1 MLDKIAEMFGADPT
15 HYRQLLT
22 VEKAVA
28 TRAVDAE
35 RERGFANASLGL
47 TCFFC
52 FIFSAVIAT
61 TVFFLPLDT
70 FSYTLLTLSG
80 TMVLVVLLILPH
92 FDIILSSTNYL
103 VVSHTPVS
111 SRTYFIVKLTQL
123 LTYAVLLLGCLNL
136 LPAIFGLWT
145 EEQNPFFPVVYF
157 PISFIAGF
165 FMIGLMTV
173 FAGYLT
179 KLYTKE
185 RFRNIAQYAQLA
197 FAIFFPAI
205 YLLGPRF
212 FTELATDKMVSLFK
226 AFYLLPNSWFAGAV
240 SLALGNTHRQ
250 FLILTA
256 LAIAAIVLLVVGP
269 LRSIAKSYSKYL
281 ASLSE
286 ARRTRSSQLKIKT
299 SVVARLF
306 RRRETRATADL
317 VFAYLRRDRTTQ
329 FRFLRNLGSIVII
342 LVLLFRDY
350 DLFLNSIGKPFT
362 IWLALGVSAL
372 FFFIG
377 SGFIV
382 SFLSQIRYSEHWRA
396 AWLFRCAPLANPH
409 ALWRGVQATALVYMI
424 FPYTL
429 LFTTVATF
437 LWPRF
442 WGGFYLLPG
451 LIALLCYVVFYPKPS
466 FGLPLTQEYIQS
478 ERYTHYMVFILHLCG
493 LLVFGVVLALQFVMY
508 KIHLGLYIA
517 CYSVTIIAGVLLF
530 IYFFG
535 KKEEQISKNQIG
547 VEAYTPTSI

>member
-1 MLDKIAEMFGADPT
+1 MLDKIAEVFGGDST
-15 HYRQLLT
+15 HYRQLRK
-22 VEKAVA
+22 VEKTVA
-28 TRAVDAE
+28 TRAGDAE
-35 RERGFANASLGL
+35 SERGFARVSLGITCL
-47 TCFFC
+47 FCFFY
-52 FIFSAVIAT
+52 SAAIAM

-70 FSYTLLTLSG
+70 FSYTLLTLSS
-80 TMVLVVLLILPH
+80 TMGLVVLLILPH
-92 FDIILSSTNYL
+92 FDIILSPTNYL

-136 LPAIFGLWT
+136 LPAIFGMWAK
-145 EEQNPFFPVVYF
+145 EQNPFFPVVYL

-173 FAGYLT
+173 FAGYLA

-185 RFRNIAQYAQLA
+185 RFRNIAQYAQFA
-197 FAIFFPAI
+197 FNISFPAI
-205 YLLGPRF
+205 CILGPRF
-212 FTELATDKMVSLFK
+212 SRELATDNVVSLFK

-240 SLALGNTHRQ
+240 PLVLGNTDHQ

-256 LAIAAIVLLVVGP
+256 LAMAAIVLLVAGP
-269 LRSIAKSYSKYL
+269 LRSIAKGYSKYL

-306 RRRETRATADL
+306 RRCETRATADL

-329 FRFLRNLGSIVII
+329 FRFLSELGTIVILII
-342 LVLLFRDY
+342 LILFQNN
-350 DLFLNSIGKPFT
+350 DLFLNSIGKTFT
-362 IWLALGVSAL
+362 IWLALGVSGL
-372 FFFIG
+372 FFLIG
-377 SGFIV
+377 SGFIG
-382 SFLSQIRYSEHWRA
+382 SFLGQIRYSEHWRA
-396 AWLFRCAPLANPH
+396 AWMFRCASLAVPH
-409 ALWRGVQATALVYMI
+409 ALWRGVQATALVYMV

-429 LFTTVATF
+429 LLATVATF
-437 LWPRF
+437 LWPSF

-451 LIALLCYVVFYPKPS
+451 VVGLFCYVVLHPKPS
-466 FGLPLTQEYIQS
+466 SGLPLSQEYSQRK
-478 ERYTHYMVFILHLCG
+478 RYVESIPYLCG
-493 LLVFGVVLALQFVMY
+493 LLTFGAVLILQLVMY

-530 IYFFG
+530 IYFFE

-547 VEAYTPTSI
+547 VEAYTPNSI

>member
-1 MLDKIAEMFGADPT
+1 MLDKIVEMFGADPI
-15 HYRQLLT
+15 HYKQLLK
-22 VEKAVA
+22 VEKTVVG
-28 TRAVDAE
+28 RAVDAE
-35 RERGFANASLGL
+35 RERGFANVSLSL
-47 TCFFC
+47 TCLFCFFC
-52 FIFSAVIAT
+52 SAAIAMA
-61 TVFFLPLDT
+61 VFFLPLDT

-92 FDIILSSTNYL
+92 FDIILNPTNYL
-103 VVSHTPVS
+103 VVSHTPVA

-145 EEQNPFFPVVYF
+145 EEKNPFFPVVYL

-165 FMIGLMTV
+165 FMIGFMTM

-197 FAIFFPAI
+197 FTIFFPAI
-205 YLLGPRF
+205 YIFGPHF
-212 FTELATDKMVSLFK
+212 FTELATDKVVSFFK
-226 AFYLLPNSWFAGAV
+226 AFYLLPNSWFAGV
-240 SLALGNTHRQ
+240 VPLVLGNTDRQ
-250 FLILTA
+250 FLILTT
-256 LAIAAIVLLVVGP
+256 LAIAAIILLVVGP

-306 RRRETRATADL
+306 MGRETRATADL
-317 VFAYLRRDRTTQ
+317 VFAYLRRDRTIQ
-329 FRFLRNLGSIVII
+329 FRFLRELGTAVILLI
-342 LVLLFRDY
+342 LVFREHDLL
-350 DLFLNSIGKPFT
+350 LNSIGKTFT
-362 IWLALGVSAL
+362 IWLALGVSAF

-377 SGFIV
+377 LSFIG
-382 SFLSQIRYSEHWRA
+382 SFLSQIRYSDHWRA
-396 AWLFRCAPLANPH
+396 AWLFRCAPIAAPQP
-409 ALWRGVQATALVYMI
+409 LWRGVQAIALVYMI

-429 LFTTVATF
+429 LLTTIATF
-437 LWPRF
+437 FWPRF
-442 WGGFYLLPG
+442 WGGFYVLPG
-451 LIALLCYVVFYPKPS
+451 LIGLLCYVVFHPKPS
-466 FGLPLTQEYIQS
+466 SGLPLSQEYSQNK
-478 ERYTHYMVFILHLCG
+478 RYTELIPFLCG
-493 LLVFGVVLALQFVMY
+493 LLVFGAVLALQFVMY

-530 IYFFG
+530 IHFFG
-535 KKEEQISKNQIG
+535 KSEEQIS
-547 VEAYTPTSI
+547 Y

>member
-1 MLDKIAEMFGADPT
+1 MFDKIAEMFGADPT
-15 HYRQLLT
+15 HYRQLRK
-22 VEKAVA
+22 VEKTVV

-35 RERGFANASLGL
+35 QERGFANASLGIK
-47 TCFFC
+47 CFIC
-52 FIFSAVIAT
+52 LIFSAVIAM
-61 TVFFLPLDT
+61 TVFFSPLDI
-70 FSYTLLTLSG
+70 FSYTLLTLSA

-92 FDIILSSTNYL
+92 FDIILSPTNYL

-145 EEQNPFFPVVYF
+145 KEKNLLFPVVYL

-165 FMIGLMTV
+165 FMIGLMTM

-197 FAIFFPAI
+197 FTIFFPAI
-205 YLLGPRF
+205 YIFGPRF
-212 FTELATDKMVSLFK
+212 FTELATDKVISLFK
-226 AFYLLPNSWFAGAV
+226 AFYLLPNSWFAGV
-240 SLALGNTHRQ
+240 VPLALGNTDRQ

-256 LAIAAIVLLVVGP
+256 LAVASIVLLVVGP

-306 RRRETRATADL
+306 RRHETRATADL
-317 VFAYLRRDRTTQ
+317 VSAYLRRDRTTQ
-329 FRFLRNLGSIVII
+329 FRSLRELGGMVII
-342 LVLLFRDY
+342 LILLFREH

-362 IWLALGVSAL
+362 IWLALGVSML

-377 SGFIV
+377 SGFIS
-382 SFLSQIRYSEHWRA
+382 SFLNQIRYSEHWKA
-396 AWLFRCAPLANPH
+396 AWLFHCSPPANPH
-409 ALWRGVQATALVYMI
+409 ALWRGVQTTTLVYMI

-429 LFTTVATF
+429 LFATVAIF
-437 LWPRF
+437 FWPLL
-442 WGGFYLLPG
+442 WGGFYVLPG
-451 LIALLCYVVFYPKPS
+451 LIGLLCYVVFYPKPS
-466 FGLPLTQEYIQS
+466 SGLPLSQEYIQS
-478 ERYTHYMVFILHLCG
+478 ERYNHYMAFILHLCG
-493 LLVFGVVLALQFVMY
+493 LLVFGAVLALQFVMY
-508 KIHLGLYIA
+508 KIHLGLYIG

-530 IYFFG
+530 IYFFR
-535 KKEEQISKNQIG
+535 KKEEQISENQIG
-547 VEAYTPTSI
+547 VEAYTPNSI

>member
-1 MLDKIAEMFGADPT
+1 MLDKIVEMFGADPT
-15 HYRQLLT
+15 HYRQLLK
-22 VEKAVA
+22 VEKTVVA
-28 TRAVDAE
+28 RAVDAE
-35 RERGFANASLGL
+35 RERGFANVSLSL
-47 TCFFC
+47 TCLFCFFC
-52 FIFSAVIAT
+52 SAAIAIA
-61 TVFFLPLDT
+61 VFFLPLDT

-92 FDIILSSTNYL
+92 FDIILNPTNYL
-103 VVSHTPVS
+103 VVSHTPVA

-145 EEQNPFFPVVYF
+145 EEKNPFFPVVYL

-165 FMIGLMTV
+165 FMIGFMTM

-197 FAIFFPAI
+197 FTIFFPAI
-205 YLLGPRF
+205 YIFGPRF
-212 FTELATDKMVSLFK
+212 FTELATDKVVSFFK

-240 SLALGNTHRQ
+240 PLVLGNTDRQ
-250 FLILTA
+250 FLILTT
-256 LAIAAIVLLVVGP
+256 LAIAAIILLVVGP

-306 RRRETRATADL
+306 MGRETRATADL
-317 VFAYLRRDRTTQ
+317 VFAYLRRDRTIQ
-329 FRFLRNLGSIVII
+329 FRFLRELGTAVILLI
-342 LVLLFRDY
+342 LVFREHDLL
-350 DLFLNSIGKPFT
+350 LNSIGKTFT
-362 IWLALGVSAL
+362 IWLALGVSAF

-377 SGFIV
+377 LSFIG
-382 SFLSQIRYSEHWRA
+382 SFLSQIRYSDHWRA
-396 AWLFRCAPLANPH
+396 AWLFRCAPIAAPQP
-409 ALWRGVQATALVYMI
+409 LWRGVQAIALVYMI

-429 LFTTVATF
+429 LLTTIATF
-437 LWPRF
+437 FWPRF
-442 WGGFYLLPG
+442 WGGFYVLPG
-451 LIALLCYVVFYPKPS
+451 LIGLLCYVVFHPKPS
-466 FGLPLTQEYIQS
+466 SGLPLSQEYSQNK
-478 ERYTHYMVFILHLCG
+478 RYTELIPFLCG
-493 LLVFGVVLALQFVMY
+493 LLVFGAVLALQFVMY

-530 IYFFG
+530 IHFFG
-535 KKEEQISKNQIG
+535 KSEEQIS
-547 VEAYTPTSI
+547 Y

>member
-1 MLDKIAEMFGADPT
+1 MLDKIAEVFGADPT
-15 HYRQLLT
+15 HYKQLRK

-35 RERGFANASLGL
+35 RERGFANASLGV
-47 TCFFC
+47 TCFIC
-52 FIFSAVIAT
+52 LIFGAAIAMA
-61 TVFFLPLDT
+61 VFFLPLDI
-70 FSYTLLTLSG
+70 FDYTLLTLSA

-92 FDIILSSTNYL
+92 FDIILSPTNYL

-145 EEQNPFFPVVYF
+145 EERNLFFPIVYL
-157 PISFIAGF
+157 PISFIAGL
-165 FMIGLMTV
+165 FMIGLMTM
-173 FAGYLT
+173 FMGYLT
-179 KLYTKE
+179 KLYAKE

-197 FAIFFPAI
+197 FTVFFPAI
-205 YLLGPRF
+205 YLLGPRL
-212 FTELATDKMVSLFK
+212 FTELATDKVVSLFK

-240 SLALGNTHRQ
+240 PLALGNTHRQ

-256 LAIAAIVLLVVGP
+256 LAIASIVLLVVGP

-286 ARRTRSSQLKIKT
+286 ARRTRSSQLKIRT

-306 RRRETRATADL
+306 KKRETRVTSDL
-317 VFAYLRRDRTTQ
+317 VFAYLKRDRTTQ
-329 FRFLRNLGSIVII
+329 FRFFREFGTAVIV
-342 LVLLFRDY
+342 LFLLFREHDSI
-350 DLFLNSIGKPFT
+350 LSSIGRPFT

-377 SGFIV
+377 LGFIGT
-382 SFLSQIRYSEHWRA
+382 FLSQIRYSDHWRA
-396 AWLFRCAPLANPH
+396 AWLFRCASLAAPH
-409 ALWRGVQATALVYMI
+409 TLWRGVQATALVYMI

-429 LFTTVATF
+429 LFATVATF

-451 LIALLCYVVFYPKPS
+451 LIGLLCYVVFHPKPS
-466 FGLPLTQEYIQS
+466 TGLPLSQEYSQNR
-478 ERYTHYMVFILHLCG
+478 RYTELIPFLCG
-493 LLVFGVVLALQFVMY
+493 LLIFGAVLILQFVMY

-517 CYSVTIIAGVLLF
+517 GYSVTIIGGFLLF

-547 VEAYTPTSI
+547 VEPYTPHSI

>member
-1 MLDKIAEMFGADPT
+1 MLDKIAEMFGANPT
-15 HYRQLLT
+15 HYRQLRK
-22 VEKAVA
+22 VEKTVV

-35 RERGFANASLGL
+35 RERGFANASLGI
-47 TCFFC
+47 TCLIC
-52 FIFSAVIAT
+52 VIFSAVIAMA
-61 TVFFLPLDT
+61 VFFLSLDI

-80 TMVLVVLLILPH
+80 TMMLVVFLILPH
-92 FDIILSSTNYL
+92 FDIILSPTNYL

-111 SRTYFIVKLTQL
+111 SRTYFILKLTQL
-123 LTYAVLLLGCLNL
+123 LTHAVLLLGCLNL

-145 EEQNPFFPVVYF
+145 EERNPFFPVVYL

-165 FMIGLMTV
+165 FMIGLMTM

-179 KLYTKE
+179 KLYAKE
-185 RFRNIAQYAQLA
+185 RFRNIAQYAQLV
-197 FAIFFPAI
+197 FTVFFPAI
-205 YLLGPRF
+205 YLLGPRL
-212 FTELATDKMVSLFK
+212 FTELATDKVVSLFK

-240 SLALGNTHRQ
+240 PLALGNTHRQ

-256 LAIAAIVLLVVGP
+256 LAIASIVLLVVGP

-286 ARRTRSSQLKIKT
+286 AKRTRSSQLKIRT
-299 SVVARLF
+299 SVIARLF
-306 RRRETRATADL
+306 QGREIRATADL
-317 VFAYLRRDRTTQ
+317 VFAYLKRDRTTQ
-329 FRFLRNLGSIVII
+329 IRFFREFGTAVI
-342 LVLLFRDY
+342 VLLLVFREH
-350 DLFLNSIGKPFT
+350 DLFLNSIGKTFT

-377 SGFIV
+377 LGFIGT
-382 SFLSQIRYSEHWRA
+382 FLNQIRYSDHWRA
-396 AWLFRCAPLANPH
+396 AWLFRCAPLAAPH
-409 ALWRGVQATALVYMI
+409 TLWRGVQATALVYMI

-429 LFTTVATF
+429 LFATVATF

-451 LIALLCYVVFYPKPS
+451 LIGLLCYVVFHPKPS
-466 FGLPLTQEYIQS
+466 SGLPLSQEYSQNK
-478 ERYTHYMVFILHLCG
+478 RYTELIPFLCG
-493 LLVFGVVLALQFVMY
+493 LLIFGAVLILQFVMY

-517 CYSVTIIAGVLLF
+517 CYSATIIAGVLLF

-547 VEAYTPTSI
+547 VEAYSPNSI

>member
-15 HYRQLLT
+15 HYRQLRK
-22 VEKAVA
+22 VEKTVA
-28 TRAVDAE
+28 TRAVDAK
-35 RERGFANASLGL
+35 RERGFANASLGI
-47 TCFFC
+47 TCFIC
-52 FIFSAVIAT
+52 FIFGAAIAM
-61 TVFFLPLDT
+61 TVFFQPLDI
-70 FSYTLLTLSG
+70 FSYTLFTLSG
-80 TMVLVVLLILPH
+80 TMVLVVFLILPH
-92 FDIILSSTNYL
+92 FDIILSPTNYL

-123 LTYAVLLLGCLNL
+123 LTYGVLLLGCLNL

-145 EEQNPFFPVVYF
+145 EEKNPFFPVVYL

-173 FAGYLT
+173 FTGYLT

-197 FAIFFPAI
+197 FTIFFPAI
-205 YLLGPRF
+205 YIFGPRF
-212 FTELATDKMVSLFK
+212 FTELATDKIVSFFK
-226 AFYLLPNSWFAGAV
+226 VFYLLPNSWFAGAV
-240 SLALGNTHRQ
+240 PLALGNTDRQ
-250 FLILTA
+250 FLILTT
-256 LAIAAIVLLVVGP
+256 LAIAVIVLLVAGP

-286 ARRTRSSQLKIKT
+286 VRRTRSSQLKIKT
-299 SVVARLF
+299 SVIARLF
-306 RRRETRATADL
+306 RRRETYAGADF

-329 FRFLRNLGSIVII
+329 FRFLRELGTIVII
-342 LVLLFRDY
+342 LILLFREH

-362 IWLALGVSAL
+362 IWLALGVSML

-377 SGFIV
+377 SGFIS
-382 SFLSQIRYSEHWRA
+382 SFLNQIRYSEHWKA
-396 AWLFRCAPLANPH
+396 AWLFRCIPLVNPH

-429 LFTTVATF
+429 LFATVATF

-442 WGGFYLLPG
+442 WGGFYVLPG
-451 LIALLCYVVFYPKPS
+451 LIGLLCYVAFYPKPS
-466 FGLPLTQEYIQS
+466 SGLPLSQEYIQS
-478 ERYTHYMVFILHLCG
+478 ERYNHYMAFILHLCG

-508 KIHLGLYIA
+508 KIHLGLYIG
-517 CYSVTIIAGVLLF
+517 CYSVTIIAGLLLF
-530 IYFFG
+530 IHFFG
-535 KKEEQISKNQIG
+535 KKGEQISKNQIG
-547 VEAYTPTSI
+547 VEAYTPDTI

>member
-92 FDIILSSTNYL
+92 FDIILSPTNYL

-145 EEQNPFFPVVYF
+145 EEQNPFFPVVYL

>member
-15 HYRQLLT
+15 HYRQLRK
-22 VEKAVA
+22 VEKTVA
-28 TRAVDAE
+28 TRAVDVE
-35 RERGFANASLGL
+35 RERGFANASLGI
-47 TCFFC
+47 TCFIC
-52 FIFSAVIAT
+52 FIFSAVIAMV
-61 TVFFLPLDT
+61 VFFLPLDI

-92 FDIILSSTNYL
+92 FDIILSPTNYL

-145 EEQNPFFPVVYF
+145 EEQNPFFPVVYL

-165 FMIGLMTV
+165 FMIGLMTA

-185 RFRNIAQYAQLA
+185 RFRNIAQCAQLA
-197 FAIFFPAI
+197 FTVFFPAI

-269 LRSIAKSYSKYL
+269 LHSIAKSYSKYL

-306 RRRETRATADL
+306 RRREICAASDL

-329 FRFLRNLGSIVII
+329 FRFLRELGTAVIVLI
-342 LVLLFRDY
+342 LVFRDH
-350 DLFLNSIGKPFT
+350 DLFLNSIGKTFT
-362 IWLALGVSAL
+362 IWLALGVSAF

-377 SGFIV
+377 LGFIGT
-382 SFLSQIRYSEHWRA
+382 FLGQIRYSDHWKA
-396 AWLFRCAPLANPH
+396 AWLFRCASLAAPH

-429 LFTTVATF
+429 LFATVATF

-442 WGGFYLLPG
+442 WGGFYVLPG
-451 LIALLCYVVFYPKPS
+451 LIGLLCYVVFHPKPS
-466 FGLPLTQEYIQS
+466 SGLPLSQEYSQS
-478 ERYTHYMVFILHLCG
+478 KRYTELIPFLCG
-493 LLVFGVVLALQFVMY
+493 LLIFGAVLTLQFVMY

-517 CYSVTIIAGVLLF
+517 CYSVTIIAGILLF

>member
-1 MLDKIAEMFGADPT
+1 MLDKIAEMFGADST
-15 HYRQLLT
+15 HYRQLRK
-22 VEKAVA
+22 VEKTVA
-28 TRAVDAE
+28 TRAVDTE
-35 RERGFANASLGL
+35 SERGFARVSLGI
-47 TCFFC
+47 TCLLC
-52 FIFSAVIAT
+52 FIFSVVIAM
-61 TVFFLPLDT
+61 TVFFLSLDT
-70 FSYTLLTLSG
+70 FSYTLLTLSS

-92 FDIILSSTNYL
+92 FDIILSRTNHL
-103 VVSHTPVS
+103 VISHTPVS

-136 LPAIFGLWT
+136 PPALFGLWT
-145 EEQNPFFPVVYF
+145 TEQNPFFPVVYL

-165 FMIGLMTV
+165 FMIGLMAV

-197 FAIFFPAI
+197 FTIFFPAI
-205 YLLGPRF
+205 YILGPRF
-212 FTELATDKMVSLFK
+212 FTELATDKVVSLFK
-226 AFYLLPNSWFAGAV
+226 TFYLLPNSWFAGAV
-240 SLALGNTHRQ
+240 PLVLGNTHPQ

-256 LAIAAIVLLVVGP
+256 LAMAAIVLLVAGP

-306 RRRETRATADL
+306 KRRETRATADL

-329 FRFLRNLGSIVII
+329 FRSLRELGTIVII
-342 LVLLFRDY
+342 PILLFRDNN
-350 DLFLNSIGKPFT
+350 LFLNSIGKTFT
-362 IWLALGVSAL
+362 IWLALGISAL
-372 FFFIG
+372 FFFMG
-377 SGFIV
+377 SGFIG
-382 SFLSQIRYSEHWRA
+382 SFLGQIRYSDHWRA
-396 AWLFRCAPLANPH
+396 AWMFRCAPLAVPH
-409 ALWRGVQATALVYMI
+409 ALWRGVQVTALIYMI

-429 LFTTVATF
+429 LLTTVATF

-451 LIALLCYVVFYPKPS
+451 VVGLVCYVVLYPKPS
-466 FGLPLTQEYIQS
+466 SGLPLSQEYSQS
-478 ERYTHYMVFILHLCG
+478 KRYVEFIRHLCG
-493 LLVFGVVLALQFVMY
+493 LLIFGAVLILQFVMY

-530 IYFFG
+530 IYFFE

-547 VEAYTPTSI
+547 VKAYTPNSI

>member
-15 HYRQLLT
+15 HYRQLRK

-35 RERGFANASLGL
+35 RERGFANASLGV
-47 TCFFC
+47 TCFIC
-52 FIFSAVIAT
+52 LIFGAAIAMA
-61 TVFFLPLDT
+61 VFFLPLDI
-70 FSYTLLTLSG
+70 FDYTLLTLSA

-92 FDIILSSTNYL
+92 FDIILSPTNYL

-145 EEQNPFFPVVYF
+145 EERNLFFPVVYL
-157 PISFIAGF
+157 PISFIAGL
-165 FMIGLMTV
+165 FMIGLMTM
-173 FAGYLT
+173 FTGYLT

-197 FAIFFPAI
+197 FTVFFPAI
-205 YLLGPRF
+205 YLLGPRA
-212 FTELATDKMVSLFK
+212 FTELATDKVVSLFK

-240 SLALGNTHRQ
+240 PLALGNTHRQ

-256 LAIAAIVLLVVGP
+256 LAIASIVLLMVGP

-286 ARRTRSSQLKIKT
+286 AGKTRSSQLKIKM

-306 RRRETRATADL
+306 KRRETRVTSDL
-317 VFAYLRRDRTTQ
+317 VFAYLKRDRTTQ
-329 FRFLRNLGSIVII
+329 FRFFREFGGMVII
-342 LVLLFRDY
+342 LFILFREHDSV
-350 DLFLNSIGKPFT
+350 LNSIGKPFT
-362 IWLALGVSAL
+362 IWLAFGVSML

-377 SGFIV
+377 SSFIG
-382 SFLSQIRYSEHWRA
+382 SFLSQIRYSDHWRA
-396 AWLFRCAPLANPH
+396 AWLFRCAPLANPQ

-429 LFTTVATF
+429 LFATVATF
-437 LWPRF
+437 LWPHF
-442 WGGFYLLPG
+442 WGGFYVLPG
-451 LIALLCYVVFYPKPS
+451 LIGLLCYVVLYPKPS
-466 FGLPLTQEYIQS
+466 LPLSQEYIQS
-478 ERYTHYMVFILHLCG
+478 GRYKQYMVFILHVCG
-493 LLVFGVVLALQFVMY
+493 LFVFGVVLAIQFVMY

-517 CYSVTIIAGVLLF
+517 GYSVTIIGGFLLF

-547 VEAYTPTSI
+547 VEVYSPNSI

>member
-1 MLDKIAEMFGADPT
+1 MLDKIAEMLGADPT
-15 HYRQLLT
+15 HYRQLRK
-22 VEKAVA
+22 VEKTVA
-28 TRAVDAE
+28 IRAVDAE
-35 RERGFANASLGL
+35 RERGFANASLGI
-47 TCFFC
+47 TCFIC
-52 FIFSAVIAT
+52 LIFSAVIAMA
-61 TVFFLPLDT
+61 VFFQPLDI

-80 TMVLVVLLILPH
+80 TMVLVVFLILPH
-92 FDIILSSTNYL
+92 FDIILSPTNYL

-145 EEQNPFFPVVYF
+145 KEQNPFFPAVYL

-165 FMIGLMTV
+165 FMIGLMTM

-179 KLYTKE
+179 KLYAKE
-185 RFRNIAQYAQLA
+185 RFRYIAQYAQLA
-197 FAIFFPAI
+197 FTVFFPAI
-205 YLLGPRF
+205 YIFGPRF
-212 FTELATDKMVSLFK
+212 FTELATDKVVSFFK

-240 SLALGNTHRQ
+240 SLALGDTHRQ

-256 LAIAAIVLLVVGP
+256 LAIASIVLLVVGP
-269 LRSIAKSYSKYL
+269 LRSIAKGYSKYL

-306 RRRETRATADL
+306 RKRETYIGADL
-317 VFAYLRRDRTTQ
+317 VSAYLRRDRTTQ
-329 FRFLRNLGSIVII
+329 FRFLRELGSIAII
-342 LVLLFRDY
+342 LVLLFREH
-350 DLFLNSIGKPFT
+350 DLFLNSIGKTFT
-362 IWLALGVSAL
+362 IWLALGVSA
-372 FFFIG
+372 FFFFLG
-377 SGFIV
+377 SIFIA
-382 SFLSQIRYSEHWRA
+382 SFLGQIRYSEHWRA
-396 AWLFRCAPLANPH
+396 AWMFRCAPLAAPH

-424 FPYTL
+424 LPYTL
-429 LFTTVATF
+429 LLTTAATF
-437 LWPRF
+437 FWPRF

-451 LIALLCYVVFYPKPS
+451 VVGLLCYVVFHPKPS
-466 FGLPLTQEYIQS
+466 SGLPLSQEYNQS
-478 ERYTHYMVFILHLCG
+478 KRYAELIPHLCG
-493 LLVFGVVLALQFVMY
+493 LLIFGAVLILQFVMY

-517 CYSVTIIAGVLLF
+517 CYSVTIIAGFLLF

-547 VEAYTPTSI
+547 LEA

>member
-15 HYRQLLT
+15 HYRQLRKA
-22 VEKAVA
+22 EKTVA

-35 RERGFANASLGL
+35 RERGFANASLGI
-47 TCFFC
+47 TCFIC
-52 FIFSAVIAT
+52 LIFSAAIAM
-61 TVFFLPLDT
+61 TVFFLPLDIYG
-70 FSYTLLTLSG
+70 YTLLTLSA

-92 FDIILSSTNYL
+92 FDIILSPTNYL

-123 LTYAVLLLGCLNL
+123 LTYAILLLGCLNL

-145 EEQNPFFPVVYF
+145 EERNPFFPVVYL

-165 FMIGLMTV
+165 FMIGLMTM
-173 FAGYLT
+173 FTGYLT
-179 KLYTKE
+179 KLYAKE

-197 FAIFFPAI
+197 FTVFFPAI
-205 YLLGPRF
+205 YLLGPRL
-212 FTELATDKMVSLFK
+212 FTGLATDKVVSLFK

-240 SLALGNTHRQ
+240 PLALGNTHRQ

-256 LAIAAIVLLVVGP
+256 LAIASIVLLIVGP

-286 ARRTRSSQLKIKT
+286 ARRTRSSQLKIRR

-306 RRRETRATADL
+306 RRREIRATADF
-317 VFAYLRRDRTTQ
+317 VFAYLKRDRTTQ
-329 FRFLRNLGSIVII
+329 FRFFREFGTAVIVLI
-342 LVLLFRDY
+342 LVFREH
-350 DLFLNSIGKPFT
+350 DLFLGSIGKPFT
-362 IWLALGVSAL
+362 IWLALGVSAF

-377 SGFIV
+377 LGFIGT
-382 SFLSQIRYSEHWRA
+382 FLSQIRYSDHWRA
-396 AWLFRCAPLANPH
+396 AWLFRCAPLAAPH
-409 ALWRGVQATALVYMI
+409 TLWRGIQATALVYMI

-429 LFTTVATF
+429 LFATVAIF

-451 LIALLCYVVFYPKPS
+451 LIGLLCYVVFHPKPS
-466 FGLPLTQEYIQS
+466 SGLPLSQEYSQNK
-478 ERYTHYMVFILHLCG
+478 RYTGTHS
-493 LLVFGVVLALQFVMY
+493 LLMWSPHFWSRFNPSICNVQNPFGALY
-508 KIHLGLYIA
+508 R
-517 CYSVTIIAGVLLF
+517 LL
-530 IYFFG
+530 
-535 KKEEQISKNQIG
+535 
-547 VEAYTPTSI
+547 

>member
-15 HYRQLLT
+15 HYRQLRK
-22 VEKAVA
+22 VEKTVT

-35 RERGFANASLGL
+35 RERGFANASLGV
-47 TCFFC
+47 TCFLC
-52 FIFSAVIAT
+52 FLFSAVIAMA
-61 TVFFLPLDT
+61 VFFLSLDI

-80 TMVLVVLLILPH
+80 TMGLVVLLILPH
-92 FDIILSSTNYL
+92 FDIILSPTNYL

-145 EEQNPFFPVVYF
+145 EEQNPFFPVVYL

-165 FMIGLMTV
+165 FMIGLMTM

-197 FAIFFPAI
+197 FTIFFPAI
-205 YLLGPRF
+205 YLFGPRF
-212 FTELATDKMVSLFK
+212 FTELATDKVISFFR

-240 SLALGNTHRQ
+240 PLALGNTHRQ

-256 LAIAAIVLLVVGP
+256 LAIASIVLLMVGP

-306 RRRETRATADL
+306 RMREIRSTADPVL
-317 VFAYLRRDRTTQ
+317 AYLKRDRTIQ
-329 FRFLRNLGSIVII
+329 FRFLRELGTAVIV
-342 LVLLFRDY
+342 LFLLFREH

-377 SGFIV
+377 LGFIGT
-382 SFLSQIRYSEHWRA
+382 FLGQIRYSDHWRA
-396 AWLFRCAPLANPH
+396 AWLFRCAPLAAPH
-409 ALWRGVQATALVYMI
+409 TLWRGVQATALVYMI

-429 LFTTVATF
+429 LFATVATF

-451 LIALLCYVVFYPKPS
+451 LIGLLCYVVFHPKPS
-466 FGLPLTQEYIQS
+466 SGLPLSQEYNQS
-478 ERYTHYMVFILHLCG
+478 KRYTEFIPFLCG
-493 LLVFGVVLALQFVMY
+493 LLIFGAVLILQFVMY

-517 CYSVTIIAGVLLF
+517 GYSVTIIAGLLLF

-535 KKEEQISKNQIG
+535 KKRSKFQKIGLG
-547 VEAYTPTSI
+547 VEVYSPNSI